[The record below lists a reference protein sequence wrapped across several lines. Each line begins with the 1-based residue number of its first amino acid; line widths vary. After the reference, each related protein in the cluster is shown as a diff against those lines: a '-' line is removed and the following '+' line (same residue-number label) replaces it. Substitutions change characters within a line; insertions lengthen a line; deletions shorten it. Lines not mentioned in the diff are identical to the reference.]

1 MIATVS
7 RETAIQV
14 VGALYILSAIVSM
27 PVIFVWS
34 LALPSMLSKPSAEVL
49 SFLSI
54 FTTVLTLILAAGVAG
69 WGLLMLRSWARVVA
83 LGLNGLGA
91 APIIF
96 EVVRQPLVMGGELML
111 AGAVLLGLAAVSAL
125 LLCADFAALRRAECA
140 KTAG

>member
-1 MIATVS
+1 
-7 RETAIQV
+7 
-14 VGALYILSAIVSM
+14 
-27 PVIFVWS
+27 
-34 LALPSMLSKPSAEVL
+34 
-49 SFLSI
+49 
-54 FTTVLTLILAAGVAG
+54 
-69 WGLLMLRSWARVVA
+69 VA

-96 EVVRQPLVMGGELML
+96 EVVRQPLVMDGELML